1 MSTAY
6 RLTGRVEA
14 GDLAEL
20 YEAVQEPGGHRVVIK
35 LFLPK
40 TSDPRYATVLAGVYS
55 VLNPLNPEGIV
66 PVLDMGFFKQRL
78 AVVREAVDGHSLG
91 IALYR
96 LNTKEVLLPPA
107 TALWIIIQLLES
119 VERAHAAGV
128 IHGSITPG
136 NVLLSRGGLPAV
148 CDFGALQAL
157 LSVPE
162 LKRAFAGRGRSAYRA
177 PEVGRGEP
185 PDVLSDIYSI
195 GAIAYELITLREAVV
210 PDGGVST
217 RRAGLPPP
225 SRLDRR
231 LHARLD
237 PIILRALEATPS
249 RRYRSCAEFAASLRN
264 FLSTNGGLPGAED
277 ARRFVSELFPN
288 EMAAGPALGPVP
300 FSERFTLTPISGVSL
315 AEVGA
320 DALEKSVVV
329 RPSFSPALSEADTM
343 EAPPAFEEYQPE
355 PTVAPGPM
363 LDRALLDSTQVLGAE
378 AAKEVLESTYV
389 GPREEAAEVT
399 HFGKDGTQ
407 VRARLKEGTQVTRV
421 GPKDRAEPKDATEPG
436 RSQAPGDDEQT
447 WVAPPGAAPPKPR
460 RAPVLPGGAAP
471 REVTRIGKN
480 PRLRMV
486 EDYSRPEPEPRP
498 EPDKPPVD
506 PDDLID
512 TAKIEPTGVRLRP
525 PLSEG
530 TQARARIPQP
540 PSEGTQA
547 RARIPQPPSEG
558 TQARARIPQPPSEG
572 TQTRARIPPSLV
584 RGHASEQPPAAEP
597 DRSYIPMPPPTSPEV
612 KAAVAQRR
620 LFTEERNLLA
630 DRRHRRKMLAVA
642 GSIALVG
649 VVCFAFAVWRFSQR
663 PQLDTDPKVSAVS
676 GAVEQYLQMPD
687 SPPPEPGRSKPTA
700 PPAPVEVSSP
710 DEAQETPRSGLAYLS
725 ISANQLSRVYIDGV
739 RVKRNLPLVRYPV
752 KPGNREII
760 IETIGTPR
768 QRELFEVRLER
779 GEHKKLE
786 QIFKTSPYR

>member
-6 RLTGRVEA
+6 RLTGRIEA

-20 YEAVQEPGGHRVVIK
+20 YEAVQEPSGSKVVIK

-40 TSDPRYATVLAGVYS
+40 TSDSRYATVVAGAYS

-66 PVLDMGFFKQRL
+66 PVLDMGFVKQRL
-78 AVVREAVDGHSLG
+78 AVVREAVEGHTLG
-91 IALYR
+91 TALHR

-107 TALWIIIQLLES
+107 TALWLVIQLLES

-128 IHGSITPG
+128 VHGSITPG
-136 NVLLSRGGLPAV
+136 NVLLSRIGFPAV
-148 CDFGALQAL
+148 CDFGSLQAL
-157 LSVPE
+157 LAVPE

-177 PEVGRGEP
+177 PEVGRGDP
-185 PDVLSDIYSI
+185 PDALSDIYSI
-195 GAIAYELITLREAVV
+195 GAIAYELITLREAVI

-237 PIILRALEATPS
+237 PIILRALEATPG
-249 RRYRSCAEFAASLRN
+249 RRFRSCAEFAASLRN

-288 EMAAGPALGPVP
+288 EMVAATPGQVP
-300 FSERFTLTPISGVSL
+300 FSERFALTPISGVSL
-315 AEVGA
+315 AQVSA

-355 PTVAPGPM
+355 PTLAPGPM
-363 LDRALLDSTQVLGAE
+363 LDRSLLESTHVLGAE

-389 GPREEAAEVT
+389 GLKEDAKEGAEVT
-399 HFGKDGTQ
+399 HFGKQGGTQ
-407 VRARLKEGTQVTRV
+407 VTRPKEGTQVTRV
-421 GPKDRAEPKDATEPG
+421 GPKEGSESS
-436 RSQAPGDDEQT
+436 RSNPPGDDEQT

-460 RAPVLPGGAAP
+460 RAPVLPGGSAP

-480 PRLRMV
+480 PRLRVV
-486 EDYSRPEPEPRP
+486 EDYSRPEPKP
-498 EPDKPPVD
+498 EPEPAKAPVD

-512 TAKIEPTGVRLRP
+512 TAKIEPTGVRMRLP
-525 PLSEG
+525 VSEG
-530 TQARARIPQP
+530 TVARARVPV
-540 PSEGTQA
+540 SEGTV
-547 RARIPQPPSEG
+547 
-558 TQARARIPQPPSEG
+558 
-572 TQTRARIPPSLV
+572 TRARVPPSLV
-584 RGHASEQPPAAEP
+584 RGHASEQPSAPAEP

-630 DRRHRRKMLAVA
+630 DQRQRRRMLGVA
-642 GSIALVG
+642 GAIALVG
-649 VVCFAFAVWRFSQR
+649 VVCFAFAVWRFTLR

-676 GAVEQYLQMPD
+676 GAVEQYLQQ
-687 SPPPEPGRSKPTA
+687 PPESSEPTPSRPRSTA
-700 PPAPVEVSSP
+700 PPDPEIVTPSGGAEDSP
-710 DEAQETPRSGLAYLS
+710 KTGVAYLS
-725 ISANQLSRVYIDGV
+725 IEANLPARVYIDGV
-739 RVKRNLPLVRYPV
+739 RVKRNLPLMRYPV
-752 KPGNREII
+752 KPGTRELI
-760 IETIGTPR
+760 IETIGVPR
-768 QRELFEVRLER
+768 QREVFDVRLER
-779 GEHKKLE
+779 GEHKKLNQLFQE
-786 QIFKTSPYR
+786 APHR

>member
-6 RLTGRVEA
+6 RLTGRIEA

-20 YEAVQEPGGHRVVIK
+20 YEAVQEPGGSKVVIK

-66 PVLDMGFFKQRL
+66 PVLDMGFVKQRL
-78 AVVREAVDGHSLG
+78 AVVREAVEGHSLG
-91 IALYR
+91 TALYR
-96 LNTKEVLLPPA
+96 LNTKEVLLPPN
-107 TALWIIIQLLES
+107 TALWLIIQLLES
-119 VERAHAAGV
+119 VERAHEAGV
-128 IHGSITPG
+128 VHGSITPG
-136 NVLLSRGGLPAV
+136 NVLLSRAGLPSV

-157 LSVPE
+157 LAVPE

-185 PDVLSDIYSI
+185 ADVLSDIYSI
-195 GAIAYELITLREAVV
+195 GAIAYELLTLREAVI

-231 LHARLD
+231 LHARMD
-237 PIILRALEATPS
+237 PIILRALEATPT

-277 ARRFVSELFPN
+277 ARRFVAELFPN
-288 EMAAGPALGPVP
+288 EMVASLGPVP
-300 FSERFTLTPISGVSL
+300 FSERFMLTPISGVSL

-355 PTVAPGPM
+355 PTVTPGPM
-363 LDRALLDSTQVLGAE
+363 MDRGLLDSTHVFGAE
-378 AAKEVLESTYV
+378 PPREVLESTYV
-389 GPREEAAEVT
+389 GPKDEGAEVT
-399 HFGKDGTQ
+399 HFGKKGGTQ
-407 VRARLKEGTQVTRV
+407 VTTRVKPKEGTQVTRV
-421 GPKDRAEPKDATEPG
+421 GPKEGTQVTQVESYP
-436 RSQAPGDDEQT
+436 PGDDEQT

-460 RAPVLPGGAAP
+460 RSPVLPGGSAP

-480 PRLRMV
+480 PRLRVV
-486 EDYSRPEPEPRP
+486 EDYSRSEPKPEPEPEPRP
-498 EPDKPPVD
+498 EPTRVKAKALVD
-506 PDDLID
+506 PDDLVD
-512 TAKIEPTGVRLRP
+512 TAKIEPTGVRMRP
-525 PLSEG
+525 PM
-530 TQARARIPQP
+530 
-540 PSEGTQA
+540 
-547 RARIPQPPSEG
+547 
-558 TQARARIPQPPSEG
+558 SEG
-572 TQTRARIPPSLV
+572 TQTRARLPPSLV
-584 RGHASEQPPAAEP
+584 RGHVSEQAQAPAAEP

-620 LFTEERNLLA
+620 MFTEERNLLE
-630 DRRHRRKMLAVA
+630 DLRRRRRMMVVA
-642 GSIALVG
+642 GAIALVG
-649 VVCFAFAVWRFSQR
+649 VVCFALGVWKFLQR

-687 SPPPEPGRSKPTA
+687 APPPEPESPRHTA
-700 PPAPVEVSSP
+700 PADPVIVSPSGEAEV
-710 DEAQETPRSGLAYLS
+710 TPRTGVAYLS

-760 IETIGTPR
+760 IETIGVPR
-768 QRELFEVRLER
+768 QRELFELRLER

-786 QIFKTSPYR
+786 QIFKPSPYR

>member
-6 RLTGRVEA
+6 RLTGRIEA

-20 YEAVQEPGGHRVVIK
+20 YEAVQEPGGSKVVIK

-40 TSDPRYATVLAGVYS
+40 TSDPRYATVLASVYS

-66 PVLDMGFFKQRL
+66 PVLDMGFVKQRL
-78 AVVREAVDGHSLG
+78 AVVRESLEGHSLG
-91 IALYR
+91 TALYR

-107 TALWIIIQLLES
+107 TALWLIIQLLES

-128 IHGSITPG
+128 VHGSITPG
-136 NVLLSRGGLPAV
+136 NVLLSRAGLPSV

-157 LSVPE
+157 LAVPE

-195 GAIAYELITLREAVV
+195 GAIAYELLTLREAVI

-237 PIILRALEATPS
+237 PIILRALDATPT
-249 RRYRSCAEFAASLRN
+249 RRFRSCAEFAASLRN
-264 FLSTNGGLPGAED
+264 FLSTNGGLPGVED
-277 ARRFVSELFPN
+277 ARRFVAELFPN
-288 EMAAGPALGPVP
+288 EMVAALGPVP
-300 FSERFTLTPISGVSL
+300 FSERFPLTPISGVSL

-355 PTVAPGPM
+355 PTVTPGPM
-363 LDRALLDSTQVLGAE
+363 MDRSLLDSTHVFGAE
-378 AAKEVLESTYV
+378 PPQEALESTYV
-389 GPREEAAEVT
+389 GPKDEGAEVT
-399 HFGKDGTQ
+399 HFGKKGGTQ
-407 VRARLKEGTQVTRV
+407 ATTRVKPKEGTQVTRV
-421 GPKDRAEPKDATEPG
+421 EQKEGTQVTQAESKPDD
-436 RSQAPGDDEQT
+436 DDEQT

-460 RAPVLPGGAAP
+460 RSPVLPGGSAP

-480 PRLRMV
+480 PRLRVV
-486 EDYSRPEPEPRP
+486 EDYSRSEPKPEPEPEPRP
-498 EPDKPPVD
+498 EPTRVRAKAPVD
-506 PDDLID
+506 PDDLVD

-525 PLSEG
+525 PM
-530 TQARARIPQP
+530 
-540 PSEGTQA
+540 
-547 RARIPQPPSEG
+547 
-558 TQARARIPQPPSEG
+558 SEG
-572 TQTRARIPPSLV
+572 TQTRARLPPSLG
-584 RGHASEQPPAAEP
+584 RGHVSEPSPAAEP

-620 LFTEERNLLA
+620 MFTEERNLLE
-630 DRRHRRKMLAVA
+630 DLRRRRRMMAVA
-642 GSIALVG
+642 GAIALVG
-649 VVCFAFAVWRFSQR
+649 VVCFALGVWKFSQR

-687 SPPPEPGRSKPTA
+687 APPPEPEAPRPTA
-700 PPAPVEVSSP
+700 PADPVAVPPSGEP
-710 DEAQETPRSGLAYLS
+710 EETPRSGVAYLS

-752 KPGNREII
+752 KPGTREII
-760 IETIGTPR
+760 IETIGMPR
-768 QRELFEVRLER
+768 QRELFELRLER

-786 QIFKTSPYR
+786 QLFKPSPYR